1 MDTTERNSAKHKK
14 KDSSTDTE
22 DLQTTEI
29 EVSLLASINNKLDFL
44 TVVHNKLK
52 ELRISIEYAYNQIL
66 VQANT
71 EPQTTMDSVSNE
83 LDLVKNQNKSLQET
97 VLDLQTRSMRDN
109 LIFTGIQEN
118 AQDKPEE
125 LIKDFIKNQL
135 KLTLDTVDKITFH
148 RIGPKSN
155 ARPRPIVAK
164 FEQFKQKELVKSRG
178 RQLKGTTFGL
188 NDQYPKEIQECR
200 KILYPILKDS
210 RNNNKQ
216 ITTFS
221 NR

>member
-1 MDTTERNSAKHKK
+1 M
-14 KDSSTDTE
+14 
-22 DLQTTEI
+22 
-29 EVSLLASINNKLDFL
+29 LASTINWTFL
-44 TVVHNKLK
+44 PLYTINSKNYALALNTLITKYLYRLTLNLK
-52 ELRISIEYAYNQIL
+52 QPWIQS
-66 VQANT
+66 
-71 EPQTTMDSVSNE
+71 QTNWTWLKIKINHYRKPYWIYKPVAC
-83 LDLVKNQNKSLQET
+83 V
-97 VLDLQTRSMRDN
+97 DN

-188 NDQYPKEIQECR
+188 NDQYPKEIQEHR

-210 RNNNKQ
+210 D
-216 ITTFS
+216 I
-221 NR
+221 